1 MSLLCKYYRNESIT
15 SIISIILLEKAID
28 AWKGL
33 MLLVDLMPGTDPH
46 KDNSILRC
54 TVRDGARREGDASEG
69 DWLLFQKALTE
80 VQGMWEDLLMRARW
94 LSVLMRWLSVLM
106 LTIGGS

>member
-1 MSLLCKYYRNESIT
+1 
-15 SIISIILLEKAID
+15 
-28 AWKGL
+28 

-69 DWLLFQKALTE
+69 D
-80 VQGMWEDLLMRARW
+80 
-94 LSVLMRWLSVLM
+94 
-106 LTIGGS
+106 